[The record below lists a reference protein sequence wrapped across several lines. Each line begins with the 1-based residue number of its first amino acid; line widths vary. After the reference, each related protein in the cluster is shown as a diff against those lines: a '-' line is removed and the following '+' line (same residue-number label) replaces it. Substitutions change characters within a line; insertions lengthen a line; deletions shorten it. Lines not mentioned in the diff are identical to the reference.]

1 MPRSRSVF
9 NTTALVLV
17 WGGVLTSPAWA
28 QSAPVRGGSLATYEA
43 GYANGR
49 GMEGR
54 TFATSSRDPRGNRLI
69 VNGIIRNGTGSY
81 VETDGP
87 PGAPVA
93 SGADYFS
100 AGASTYNNTAIGNL
114 MSVTVTGSWNT
125 VIVNSRQTN
134 TGTVTATSGTP
145 PR

>member
-1 MPRSRSVF
+1 MHRATPIL
-9 NTTALVLV
+9 NTTALMLL

-28 QSAPVRGGSLATYEA
+28 QSAPARGGSLATYEA

-87 PGAPVA
+87 PGAPIA

-134 TGTVTATSGTP
+134 TGTVTATGGTP